1 MLVLP
6 GRDGVPGLLIES
18 NPLSVTQTPT
28 SGAAKDVATG
38 EFKFSFTVGQAD
50 VSASDRFDFSLT
62 STTSASEALV
72 NFGSGLVHAD
82 AFFHASLTLI
92 TNGPIR
98 GDVGAFFGLPDM
110 PTLHSSTETMTAK
123 VTKGPYSGPTTLATL
138 IPGDTGVEVPLTMAT
153 WDQQFTYTF
162 TYEIVTPY
170 GTDPTYAYAL
180 SGVTG
185 SAAAVPEPSTY
196 AAIFGSLALVGTAI
210 VRRKRRVA

>member
-1 MLVLP
+1 M
-6 GRDGVPGLLIES
+6 
-18 NPLSVTQTPT
+18 N
-28 SGAAKDVATG
+28 
-38 EFKFSFTVGQAD
+38 FSFTVGQD
-50 VSASDRFDFSLT
+50 GTSANDRFDFSLS
-62 STTSASEALV
+62 STTSASNALV
-72 NFGSGLVHAD
+72 MFNSKKGPVHAD
-82 AFFHASLTLI
+82 AFFRATLTLF
-92 TNGPIR
+92 TMGPIDKAVD
-98 GDVGAFFGLPDM
+98 GYFGLPDM
-110 PTLHSSTETMTAK
+110 PTLHSLTETMTAK

-210 VRRKRRVA
+210 VRRRKKALKADNP